1 MSVELFLLFFVV
13 AFVYSS
19 VGFGGGSSYL
29 AILAMWSLDY
39 NLLRLIALV
48 CNIVVVSSGTYLYWK
63 NGFLKWKKIS
73 PLILLSVPA
82 AFLGGY
88 LKLSEN
94 TYFILL
100 GITLLLAAIAL
111 WFKKEPITTN
121 AAISNINKNDNPI
134 GNSLIGGSIG
144 FLSGLVGI
152 GGGIFLSPTLHL
164 MHWDKAKVIAAT
176 ASFFILVNSAA
187 GITGQLQHVFINDL
201 DFSLIGGLVISVFA
215 GGQLGSRIGIVKFD
229 PIILRRVTAVLILLV
244 SLRILWKYVGLVI

>member
-1 MSVELFLLFFVV
+1 MQIELILLFFAV

-39 NLLRLIALV
+39 TMLRLMALI
-48 CNIVVVSSGTYLYWK
+48 CNIVVVSGGSYLYWK
-63 NGFLKWKKIS
+63 NGFLKWKKIW

-82 AFLGGY
+82 AFIGGY
-88 LKLSEN
+88 MRLTET

-100 GITLLLAAIAL
+100 GITLFFASIAL
-111 WFKKEPITTN
+111 WFKKQPEEKGT
-121 AAISNINKNDNPI
+121 AFSGAKPI
-134 GNSLIGGSIG
+134 GNSLIGGGIG

-164 MHWDKAKVIAAT
+164 MSWDKGKVIAAT
-176 ASFFILVNSAA
+176 ASFFILVNSVA
-187 GITGQLQHVFINDL
+187 GIAGQLQHVALADL
-201 DFSLIGGLVISVFA
+201 DFSLIGGLIVAVFL

-229 PIILRRVTAVLILLV
+229 PLILRRVTAVLVLLV
-244 SLRILWKYVGLVI
+244 SLRLLYRCFF

>member
-1 MSVELFLLFFVV
+1 MQIELILLFFAV

-39 NLLRLIALV
+39 QMLRLMALI
-48 CNIVVVSSGTYLYWK
+48 CNIVVVSGGSYLYWK
-63 NGFLKWKKIS
+63 NGFLKWRKIG

-88 LKLSEN
+88 MQMSEN

-100 GITLLLAAIAL
+100 GITLLFASIAL
-111 WFKKEPITTN
+111 WFKRQKEDDESIASN
-121 AAISNINKNDNPI
+121 AHPI
-134 GNSLIGGSIG
+134 GNGLIGGGIG

-164 MHWDKAKVIAAT
+164 MNWDKAKVIAAT
-176 ASFFILVNSAA
+176 ASFFILVNSIA
-187 GITGQLQHVFINDL
+187 GITGQLQHVVIGKL
-201 DFSLIGGLVISVFA
+201 DFGLIGGLVIAVFL
-215 GGQLGSRIGIVKFD
+215 GGQLGSRIGIVKFN
-229 PIILRRVTAVLILLV
+229 PLVLRRVTAVLVLLV
-244 SLRILWKYVGLVI
+244 SLRILWRYVPLLF

>member
-1 MSVELFLLFFVV
+1 MLQIESVQIELIILFFVV

-39 NLLRLIALV
+39 QMLRLMALI
-48 CNIVVVSSGTYLYWK
+48 CNIVVVTGGSFLYWR
-63 NGFLKWKKIS
+63 NGYLKWKKIV
-73 PLILLSVPA
+73 PLILLSIPA

-88 LKLSEN
+88 LRLTET

-100 GITLLLAAIAL
+100 GITLFFAAIAL
-111 WFKKEPITTN
+111 WFKRTENEEIVNGEKMKPI
-121 AAISNINKNDNPI
+121 SS
-134 GNSLIGGSIG
+134 GFIGGGIG

-164 MHWDKAKVIAAT
+164 MNWDKAKVIAAT
-176 ASFFILVNSAA
+176 ASFFILVNSIA
-187 GITGQLQHVFINDL
+187 GITGQLQHVSFEDL
-201 DFSLIGGLVISVFA
+201 NFLLIGGLIIAVFL

-229 PIILRRVTAVLILLV
+229 PLILRRVTAVLVLLV
-244 SLRILWKYVGLVI
+244 SLRIFWKYIAI